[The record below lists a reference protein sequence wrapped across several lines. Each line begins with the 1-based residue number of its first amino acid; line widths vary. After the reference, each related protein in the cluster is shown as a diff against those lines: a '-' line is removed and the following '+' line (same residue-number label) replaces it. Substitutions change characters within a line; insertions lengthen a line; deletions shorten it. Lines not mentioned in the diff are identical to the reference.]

1 VRARMPS
8 FDFSRVTGRWV
19 TRAPEFGQ
27 FLNANSIVIPHLERF
42 LNRVMARARA
52 AIPDDMGRNTQ
63 VREDI
68 SIFIKQESCHH
79 TIHGGFNDR
88 LLADGYDRLPE
99 FDRMIA
105 AHYERLLATKSL
117 PFLVAYCEGF
127 ESMLPPIASGWF
139 DGSMDD
145 IFKDAE
151 PNAVAMWRWHMMEEF
166 EHRTVC
172 HDVLTALGCGYFRR
186 LWGYLYQVVAF
197 QWMNAKVFRYLLAV
211 DRSSM
216 SAEEVAQSKVAARR
230 SVIGFFKPVL
240 TGMFIV
246 LKPSYSPR
254 KVKIPPH
261 WADARDEIEA
271 TWLKPG
277 TALPA

>member
-1 VRARMPS
+1 
-8 FDFSRVTGRWV
+8 
-19 TRAPEFGQ
+19 
-27 FLNANSIVIPHLERF
+27 
-42 LNRVMARARA
+42 
-52 AIPDDMGRNTQ
+52 
-63 VREDI
+63 
-68 SIFIKQESCHH
+68 
-79 TIHGGFNDR
+79 
-88 LLADGYDRLPE
+88 
-99 FDRMIA
+99 
-105 AHYERLLATKSL
+105 
-117 PFLVAYCEGF
+117 
-127 ESMLPPIASGWF
+127 
-139 DGSMDD
+139 
-145 IFKDAE
+145 
-151 PNAVAMWRWHMMEEF
+151 
-166 EHRTVC
+166 
-172 HDVLTALGCGYFRR
+172 
-186 LWGYLYQVVAF
+186 VVAF